1 MTATAPRPRKVL
13 FIAADQWRAECLSA
27 LGHKVVK
34 TPNLDA
40 LLADGAAFTNHYTQ
54 CTPCGPSR
62 TSLLT
67 GLYLMNHRSGR
78 NGTPLDAR
86 HTNVALEARR
96 AGMEPTLFGY
106 TDTSADPRQ
115 RDANDPALKT
125 YEGPMPGFS
134 IGLLLPEH
142 KAAWIAELRRRGY
155 DIPTRADLFKPR
167 PGYQKAPDRGFRSI
181 PTIFSAEDCET
192 KLIADSFINWASVRR
207 EQDWFAH
214 VVFLRPHPPI
224 IAPEPYN
231 LMYHP
236 KDVEL
241 PHRAPTPD
249 AEGRQHPFLAYK
261 LSRLRG
267 RTGYDEHNPND
278 LVEMNELELRQMRAT
293 YYSLI
298 TQVDDQIGRIVA
310 HLKATGEYDNTLI
323 IFTCDHAEMLGD
335 HYAWGKEIYFDQ
347 SFRIPLIIRDPRQ
360 QADATRGRK
369 FDAFTE
375 AIDVMPTILDWLG
388 LDLPQQCDGHSLLPF
403 LEGPGP
409 RDWRQEVH
417 FEHDFRDIPGQHPEQ
432 ALGLASDH
440 CCYAAIRDKQYKYVH
455 FAKLPPLLFDMR
467 ADPWEMNNLAED
479 PAMAPVVARYAQKML
494 SWRLAHAERTLT
506 HIHLTENGPVA
517 RPRQHKRV
525 AAE

>member
-1 MTATAPRPRKVL
+1 MTVTAPRPRKVL

-293 YYSLI
+293 YYGLI